1 LEGGGG
7 GGAISIMASYAVHE
21 FLGDGVLK
29 EITQKLA
36 DDGWDDVPTLKMMQA
51 EDMEAIDLTDPQRV
65 RTKQASRQPCSSSPI
80 TTSTT
85 TARSLAR
92 SLAISTSTSNKNKK
106 EFVIVT
112 LDKVPS

>member
-1 LEGGGG
+1 MEGDGG

-80 TTSTT
+80 TTST
-85 TARSLAR
+85 
-92 SLAISTSTSNKNKK
+92 SNKNKK
-106 EFVIVT
+106 EFEIVT
-112 LDKVPS
+112 LDKVPR

>member
-1 LEGGGG
+1 LEGDG

-85 TARSLAR
+85 TARSLA
-92 SLAISTSTSNKNKK
+92 ISTSTSNKNKK
-106 EFVIVT
+106 EFEIMT

>member
-1 LEGGGG
+1 
-7 GGAISIMASYAVHE
+7 MASYAVHE

-65 RTKQASRQPCSSSPI
+65 RRTKQASRQPCSSSPI
-80 TTSTT
+80 TTST
-85 TARSLAR
+85 
-92 SLAISTSTSNKNKK
+92 SNKNKK
-106 EFVIVT
+106 EFEIVT
-112 LDKVPS
+112 LDKIPR